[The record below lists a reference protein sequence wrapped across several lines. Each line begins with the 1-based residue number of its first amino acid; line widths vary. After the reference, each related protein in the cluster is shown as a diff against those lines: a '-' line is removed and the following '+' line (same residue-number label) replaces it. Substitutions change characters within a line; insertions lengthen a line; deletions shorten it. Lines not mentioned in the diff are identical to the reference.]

1 MTGRAFKDRWQEHKY
16 DIKNV
21 SGKEKT
27 RLSTHIWEM
36 KDRGESH
43 DIEWELIDRA
53 STFNP
58 TTKKC
63 LVCLKEKFHIMYSKD
78 PHLLNKR
85 QEVYST
91 CRNMA
96 PKRLSNVE

>member
-1 MTGRAFKDRWQEHKY
+1 MSE
-16 DIKNV
+16 
-21 SGKEKT
+21 KEKT

-36 KDRGESH
+36 NDRGESH
-43 DIEWELIDRA
+43 EIEWELIDRA

-91 CRNMA
+91 CRHMA